1 MKIEKLFL
9 KNFLSHEE
17 NEITFDDGI
26 TMIIGHN
33 GAGKSSIVDAIRFAL
48 FGEKRGTRKED
59 HIEDMIRKGKH
70 EASVSMIFRSGM
82 DRFQVTRLIS
92 QKKSDNYATL
102 DKNDLKIADTVTGV
116 NQEIEDIIGISKDVF
131 MNSIFVRQGE
141 MDSLIS
147 EDASRRKDIFSRLLG
162 LDRIS
167 RTSDVLKD
175 IIRRLE
181 SERTGYEAAESLL
194 DSERKLRVSLNS
206 DIDQSRLELDSARK
220 QREKLESD
228 LSTELKNLE
237 NARSRLTE
245 YEILVSKKR
254 GVEDSMK
261 RDNLEISRLRKK
273 ETEIN
278 PLIKNLEEIDQDPV
292 YRKRDLIRQYFQSRS
307 RQESLQQNYET
318 ISGQIK
324 ILKDTLEKIS
334 LISDRYAEFK
344 EKENLRS
351 TLLEAL
357 KKVEIN
363 HTRYIE
369 VSSEVKTLTLKI
381 DKNSRILADLE
392 NSVKRKIP
400 DTTIPENFEELSAV
414 RNRIALEIESFGIE
428 RQKVI
433 SKIASTSERLEDLEK
448 KHSMIGG
455 QNICPV
461 CGSDL
466 DEEHSRKLDE
476 EYSREM
482 ERSRN
487 EKHELEN
494 RLRALDLRIKS
505 LTDERKNASN
515 SEIERII
522 TFRDEIKRD
531 RENLDSLQMELEAYG
546 KLEQEYMKLKEDI
559 SRTEEIIKE
568 MIPVRDEYISLVSRK
583 QTLES
588 AKPGEKLEALT
599 PLLQSAT
606 TETET
611 LAGEIGFVPD
621 ITTLA
626 RIDEMEKKVQQAKQ
640 ARDEYISLKSGI
652 AAIET
657 RMKDSTDEINRLMD
671 SIKSMSDPKSLVSEK
686 EITVENLRI
695 LKEKS
700 IAFESGLDS
709 KIDTLEKQI
718 AEAEKRIEEMAVR
731 ARYFKMAGS
740 ALITLRKIREAF
752 DRDGIQASIR
762 HDSAAIITD
771 RTRSYLSSFG
781 LNIEDARVD
790 EDFNIMIS
798 QNGMEQSISSLS
810 GGEKTAVAIAV
821 RLAIAGYLTQR
832 ISTMVLDEPT
842 AFLDEDR
849 RRNLK
854 DIIQYSL
861 RNENL
866 VPQMIIISHH
876 SDMNTVADVTY
887 EVRMISGKS
896 VIESV

>member
-1 MKIEKLFL
+1 MKIEKLHL
-9 KNFLSHEE
+9 RNFLSHEE

-33 GAGKSSIVDAIRFAL
+33 GAGKSSIADAIRFAL

-59 HIEDMIRKGKH
+59 HIEDMIKKGKH
-70 EASVSMIFRSGM
+70 EASVSMVFRSGM
-82 DRFQVTRLIS
+82 DRYRVIRLIS

-102 DKNDLKIADTVTGV
+102 EKNDLKVADTVTGV
-116 NQEIEDIIGISKDVF
+116 NQEIEDIIGISRDVF

-147 EDASRRKDIFSRLLG
+147 EDASRRKDTFSRLLG

-167 RTSDVLKD
+167 RTADVLKD

-181 SERTGYEAAESLL
+181 SERTGYETAESLL
-194 DSERKLRVSLNS
+194 DSERKQHISLNS
-206 DIDQSRLELDSARK
+206 DIDQSRLELGSARK
-220 QREKLESD
+220 EREKLEID

-245 YEILVSKKR
+245 YEIMVSRKTSI
-254 GVEDSMK
+254 EHSIT
-261 RDNLEISRLRKK
+261 RDDLEISRLRRR
-273 ETEIN
+273 ENDIN
-278 PLIKNLEEIDQDPV
+278 PLIRKLEEIEQDPV
-292 YRKRDLIRQYFQSRS
+292 YRNRDLIRQYFQSLS

-318 ISGQIK
+318 ISGQID
-324 ILKDTLEKIS
+324 ILKDTLERIS
-334 LISDRYAEFK
+334 SISDRYAEFK
-344 EKENLRS
+344 EKESLRS
-351 TLLEAL
+351 SLLEAL
-357 KKVEIN
+357 KKAETN
-363 HTRYIE
+363 HTKYIE
-369 VSSEVKTLTLKI
+369 VSSAVKTLTLKI
-381 DKNSRILADLE
+381 DKNSRNLADLE
-392 NSVKRKIP
+392 NSVKKKNP
-400 DTTIPENFEELSAV
+400 DITIPGNFEELNAI
-414 RNRIALEIESFGIE
+414 RNRIGLEIESFSIE
-428 RQKVI
+428 RQKVKSNI
-433 SKIASTSERLEDLEK
+433 VSISERLEDLEK
-448 KHSMIGG
+448 KHAMIGG
-455 QNICPV
+455 QNKCPV

-466 DEEHSRKLDE
+466 DEDHSQKLEE

-494 RLRALDLRIKS
+494 RLKALDLRVKS

-531 RENLDSLQMELEAYG
+531 RENLDSQKAELEAYG
-546 KLEQEYMKLKEDI
+546 KLDQEYMKLREDI

-568 MIPVRDEYISLVSRK
+568 MIPIRDEYISLLSRK

-588 AKPGEKLEALT
+588 AKPREKLEALT
-599 PLLQSAT
+599 PLLQSAKN
-606 TETET
+606 ETET
-611 LAGEIGFVPD
+611 LKSKIGFVPD
-621 ITTLA
+621 NTTLA

-640 ARDEYISLKSGI
+640 ARDEYISIQSGI
-652 AAIET
+652 AAIES
-657 RMKDSTDEINRLMD
+657 RIKDSTDDLNNLRET
-671 SIKSMSDPKSLVSEK
+671 IKSMGDPKSLVSEK
-686 EITVENLRI
+686 EITVANLRV

-700 IAFESGLDS
+700 IAFESGLES
-709 KIDTLEKQI
+709 KIRTLEKQI
-718 AEAEKRIEEMAVR
+718 AEAENRIEELGIR
-731 ARYFKMAGS
+731 SQYFRKVGS
-740 ALITLRKIREAF
+740 ALITLGRIREAF
-752 DRDGIQASIR
+752 DRNGIQASIR

-861 RNENL
+861 KNENL

-887 EVRMISGKS
+887 EVKMISGKS